1 VSAAAG
7 EIRSVSTGA
16 RLVPLPYLLVFGAA
30 ALGAG
35 LGRAVTT
42 SYLPL
47 LLDRIED
54 APGKIGTVMLVNA
67 AAGLLVPLAVGLW
80 SDRRAA
86 RGGGRRLPFVLGG
99 SLVASGGLAAV
110 ALGFSSSYFML
121 AAFGAVVYVGLNA
134 ATTAHRAL
142 VPESFAA
149 ESRPRATSAQEIAL
163 LAGGLLGILV
173 GGGLSGIAP
182 WAPFAIAAIAVP
194 ALALPTVSRTQER
207 DFVTA
212 SEETSRPLGY
222 YLAALRRPGVFG
234 FLLAQV
240 LWVLGYAALPAFFL
254 LYAENVLGLE
264 AAAASL
270 FLAGFGLATGAAV
283 LAAGRVRNQARL
295 RPLLLLGIVL
305 MGGGFLV
312 VALVAHLLLVGAALA
327 LVAVG
332 FGLISTV
339 GFPLF
344 SLLIP
349 EGEAGGYTA
358 LFFSVRAISSTIA
371 LPTAGWLIAATGS
384 YRSLFVLGGLA
395 TLAAL
400 VPLSREAAASQSRAI
415 RTRIPGPQWL
425 ATWAGLLVLLALI
438 TLAFGRLVVSTPLH
452 RLDEELFR
460 LVNSL
465 GPGPEVLWTLLDPH
479 TRNYVVLAAL
489 AGTIALLTR
498 PPRVLSV
505 LAQMLASA
513 LIAWGL
519 LEGVYALFDR
529 PRPEEV
535 LGASAISLNSHSWA
549 HLESFPSGHMAIT
562 TALAVALAFAFPR
575 LRPVAWA
582 YILAVAFTRIMF
594 GAHFPLDTLAGI
606 TIGYGSALAIHALF
620 RHMSLASKRY
630 HAPAVSEPALSRES
644 VVALM
649 PTYGDVPS
657 PKLVQEALCHV
668 DRLLIVDDGSSTEIA
683 RELERLSRETGA
695 QLLRLPVNRGKG
707 EAIRAGLAEILAE
720 LPEAEAVLVIDADG
734 QHPPAAIPA
743 LLDGAKDAELV
754 VGDRFN
760 DLGSMPAHRRAMN
773 QLASAILSLAVAT
786 PVRDSQSG
794 MRLLRGRALH
804 ELAYPGGRYE
814 AETHHLKQALRAGIR
829 VGWVPI
835 PAIYGS
841 ERSSFRPLADSYRV
855 ARAIL
860 GDGGSPRPSG
870 DPALARASHPPGHPA
885 RSGLRGRFARG
896 RPAQPDRATAT

>member
-1 VSAAAG
+1 MSAAA
-7 EIRSVSTGA
+7 ENLSPAPTATRV
-16 RLVPLPYLLVFGAA
+16 VPLPYLLVFGAA

-42 SYLPL
+42 SYLPV

-67 AAGLLVPLAVGLW
+67 AAGLLVPLAVGFW

-86 RGGGRRLPFVLGG
+86 RGGSRRLPFVLGG

-149 ESRPRATSAQEIAL
+149 DSRPRATSAQEIAL
-163 LAGGLLGILV
+163 LVGGLLGILV
-173 GGGLSGIAP
+173 GGGLTGVAP
-182 WAPFAIAAIAVP
+182 WAPFAVAAVAVP

-207 DFVTA
+207 AFAAV
-212 SEETSRPLGY
+212 SETKSRPLGY
-222 YLAALRRPGVFG
+222 YLSALRRPGVFS

-254 LYAENVLGLE
+254 LYAEDVLGLE

-283 LAAGRVRNQARL
+283 LAAGRVRNQSRL
-295 RPLLLLGIVL
+295 RPLLLLGITL
-305 MGGGFLV
+305 MGGGFLLV
-312 VALVAHLLLVGAALA
+312 SLVADLLLVGAALA

-344 SLLIP
+344 TSLIP

-371 LPTAGWLIAATGS
+371 LPTAGWLIAVTGS
-384 YRSLFVLGGLA
+384 YRSLFILGGLA

-400 VPLSREAAASQSRAI
+400 LPLSRDTASAPRAALARL
-415 RTRIPGPQWL
+415 PGPRWL
-425 ATWAGLLVLLALI
+425 AVWTGALGLLALL
-438 TLAFGRLVVSTPLH
+438 TLALGRLIDATPLQ
-452 RLDEELFR
+452 RVDEELFR
-460 LVNSL
+460 LVNRL
-465 GPGPEVLWTLLDPH
+465 GPGPDLLWTLLDPH
-479 TRNYVVLAAL
+479 TRNYVVLVAL

-498 PPRVLSV
+498 PPRVFSV
-505 LAQMLASA
+505 LARMLASA
-513 LIAWGL
+513 LLAWGL
-519 LEGVYALFDR
+519 LEAVYALYDR

-535 LGASAISLNSHSWA
+535 FGASEISLYGHRWA
-549 HLESFPSGHMAIT
+549 SLESFPSGHMAVT

-575 LRPVAWA
+575 LRRIAWA
-582 YILAVAFTRIMF
+582 YVLAVAFTRVLF

-606 TIGYGSALAIHALF
+606 ALGYGSALAIHALA
-620 RHMSLASKRY
+620 RQLSLAPSKQPESGVAL
-630 HAPAVSEPALSRES
+630 APES

-657 PKLVQEALCHV
+657 SALLQQTLRHV
-668 DRLLIVDDGSSTEIA
+668 GSLLIVDDGSPAESA
-683 RELERLSRETGA
+683 RKLEHLSRDHGLR
-695 QLLRLPVNRGKG
+695 LLRLPLNRGKG
-707 EAIRAGLAEILAE
+707 EAIRAGLAEILAKQ
-720 LPEAEAVLVIDADG
+720 PTAKGVLVIDADG
-734 QHPPAAIPA
+734 QHPPSAIHSLLEAAA
-743 LLDGAKDAELV
+743 EAELV

-760 DLGSMPAHRRAMN
+760 DLNAMPAHRRAMN
-773 QLASAILSLAVAT
+773 RLASAVLSLATAA

-794 MRLLRGRALH
+794 MRLLTGRALH
-804 ELAYPGGRYE
+804 QVPYPGGRYE
-814 AETHHLKQALRAGIR
+814 AETRHLKRALQAGIR
-829 VGWVPI
+829 VAWAPI

-841 ERSSFRPLADSYRV
+841 ERSSFRPLADSYRI

-860 GDGGSPRPSG
+860 GDDGSPTPSG
-870 DPALARASHPPGHPA
+870 GRAPARAPHPQAHPA
-885 RSGLRGRFARG
+885 RSGLRGRFAKG
-896 RPAQPDRATAT
+896 RPARPDRATAT

>member
-1 VSAAAG
+1 MSAVAEDLRPATSAARVA
-7 EIRSVSTGA
+7 
-16 RLVPLPYLLVFGAA
+16 PLPYLLVFGAA

-42 SYLPL
+42 SYLPV

-67 AAGLLVPLAVGLW
+67 AAGLLVPLAVGFW

-86 RGGGRRLPFVLGG
+86 RGGSRRLPFVLGG

-149 ESRPRATSAQEIAL
+149 DSRPRATSAQEIAL
-163 LAGGLLGILV
+163 LVGGLLGILV
-173 GGGLSGIAP
+173 GGGLTGVAP
-182 WAPFAIAAIAVP
+182 WAPFAIAAVAVP
-194 ALALPTVSRTQER
+194 ALALPTVSRTQESAAAA
-207 DFVTA
+207 A
-212 SEETSRPLGY
+212 SETPSRPLGY
-222 YLAALRRPGVFG
+222 YLSALRRPGVFS

-264 AAAASL
+264 ATAASL
-270 FLAGFGLATGAAV
+270 ILAGFGVATGAAV
-283 LAAGRVRNQARL
+283 LAAGRVRNQSRL

-305 MGGGFLV
+305 MGGGFLLV
-312 VALVAHLLLVGAALA
+312 SLVADLLLVGAALA

-344 SLLIP
+344 SSLIP

-358 LFFSVRAISSTIA
+358 LFFSVRSISSTIA
-371 LPTAGWLIAATGS
+371 LPTAGWLIAMTGS

-400 VPLSREAAASQSRAI
+400 LPLSRQTASAPRAALARL
-415 RTRIPGPQWL
+415 PGPRWL
-425 ATWAGLLVLLALI
+425 AVWAGALALLALI
-438 TLAFGRLVVSTPLH
+438 TLAFGRLVVATPLQ
-452 RLDEELFR
+452 RVDEELFR
-460 LVNSL
+460 LVNRL

-479 TRNYVVLAAL
+479 TRNYVALVAL

-498 PPRVLSV
+498 ASRVV
-505 LAQMLASA
+505 PIVVQMLASA
-513 LIAWGL
+513 LLAWGL

-535 LGASAISLNSHSWA
+535 FGTSEISLYGHSWA
-549 HLESFPSGHMAIT
+549 RLESFPSGHMAIT

-575 LRPVAWA
+575 LRRVAWA
-582 YILAVAFTRIMF
+582 YVLAVAFTRVLF
-594 GAHFPLDTLAGI
+594 GAHFPFDAVAGI
-606 TIGYGSALAIHALF
+606 ALGYASALAVNALF
-620 RHMSLASKRY
+620 RQASLAPNRQ
-630 HAPAVSEPALSRES
+630 PASGAALAREF
-644 VVALM
+644 VVAVM

-657 PKLVQEALCHV
+657 PGLVQETLRHV
-668 DRLLIVDDGSSTEIA
+668 GSLLIVDDGSPAERA
-683 RELERLSRETGA
+683 HELERLSREHGI
-695 QLLRLPVNRGKG
+695 QLLRLPVNHGKG
-707 EAIRAGLAEILAE
+707 EAIRAGLAEILAKQ
-720 LPEAEAVLVIDADG
+720 PTAKGVLVIDADG
-734 QHPPAAIPA
+734 QHPPSAIPS
-743 LLDGAKDAELV
+743 LLEAAAKAELV
-754 VGDRFN
+754 IGDRFD
-760 DLGSMPAHRRAMN
+760 DLDAMPAHRRAMN
-773 QLASAILSLAVAT
+773 RLASAILSLVTAA

-794 MRLLRGRALH
+794 MRLLSGRALH
-804 ELAYPGGRYE
+804 EVSYPGGRYE
-814 AETHHLKQALRAGIR
+814 AETRHLKRALQAGVS

-841 ERSSFRPLADSYRV
+841 ERSSFRPLADSYRI
-855 ARAIL
+855 ARVVL
-860 GDGGSPRPSG
+860 GDNGSPTRPE
-870 DPALARASHPPGHPA
+870 DRARSRAPLPPSRPA
-885 RSGLRGRFARG
+885 RSGRRGRFG
-896 RPAQPDRATAT
+896 RRRQTQRDQAAAT